1 MPVFEITSPDGKTFE
16 ITAPDGATKEQALEY
31 AKSQF
36 ANQEPVRNEQRTYG
50 DLIKSIPGQ
59 VRKGVT
65 FGGPL
70 GAALAYGNATS
81 DILAKGA
88 YDVGGKVTELAA
100 KTSLSPEAAAG
111 VGFATNIGLQSIPVI
126 ASMGI
131 GRAASP
137 VMEEGARRVMQSAVK
152 PTVND
157 LRSGKAARAIQTM
170 LDEGINATPGG
181 MAELKRRIADL
192 NRQIASEI
200 QGSSASIDHKA
211 AAWGPIKDALD
222 KFSRQV
228 DPAADISAIKS
239 TWENFTKAHPLILQ
253 ATQSGDTIPV
263 QLAQQIKQ
271 GTYSA
276 LSKKYGQLGGAE
288 VEAQKA
294 IARGLKEGI
303 SDAVPSISRL
313 NAKDSEL
320 INALNVAERRALAG
334 LNNNPAGL
342 TLLADSPG
350 KMAAFMADKSNL
362 FKSLVARMI
371 NAGSRTVPEAV
382 TGTAAAITQGVK
394 NKEQ

>member
-1 MPVFEITSPDGKTFE
+1 MPVFEITSPDGKKYD

-31 AKSQF
+31 AKQQF
-36 ANQEPVRNEQRTYG
+36 SKQEPVRNEQKSYG
-50 DLIKSIPGQ
+50 ELIKSIPGQ
-59 VRKGVT
+59 VFKGAA
-65 FGGPL
+65 GGPL
-70 GAALAYGNATS
+70 GAALAYGNATN

-88 YDVGGKVTELAA
+88 YDIGGGVTEFASKA
-100 KTSLSPEAAAG
+100 GLSPEASAG
-111 VGFATNIGLQSIPVI
+111 VGFATNIGIQSIPVI

-137 VMEEGARRVMQSAVK
+137 VVEEGARRVMQSAVK
-152 PTVND
+152 PSVND
-157 LRSGKAARAIQTM
+157 LKSGKAAQAIQTM
-170 LDEGINATPGG
+170 LDDGINATPGG
-181 MAELKRRIADL
+181 MAKLKSQIADL

-200 QGSSASIDHKA
+200 QSSTASIDHKA
-211 AAWGPIKDALD
+211 AAYKPIKDALD

-253 ATQSGDTIPV
+253 ATQSGETIPV

-294 IARGLKEGI
+294 IARGLKDGI
-303 SDAVPSISRL
+303 SDAVPSIAKL

-320 INALNVAERRALAG
+320 ITALNVAERRSLVG
-334 LNNNPAGL
+334 LNNNPMSL
-342 TLLADSPG
+342 SLLADSPG
-350 KMAAFMADKSNL
+350 KMAAFMADKSAL
-362 FKSLVARMI
+362 FKSIVARML
-371 NAGSRTVPEAV
+371 NAGSRAIPESMA
-382 TGTAAAITQGVK
+382 GTAGAIQQAVK
-394 NKEQ
+394 NQE